1 MKFIGTLCV
10 IFTIGWAFITL
21 TKNDKPLS
29 VNEKLI
35 AQFANQR
42 LLKKDEWNT
51 GNGVVDGVQVYTA
64 RKEYP
69 AFASL
74 WRLGVKDAGVTV
86 LTSGTY
92 PEFEPVLAMGQ
103 CKNLAIAVFD
113 SDSKPVN
120 DAVSTI
126 FTTATETYKKEGKKV
141 QATGDI
147 GNLPFRVTVQNI
159 DSVLTFSCDIDLS
172 HYTSS
177 I

>member
-10 IFTIGWAFITL
+10 IFTFGWAFITL
-21 TKNDKPLS
+21 KKSDKPLS

-42 LLKKDEWNT
+42 MLKKDEWNT

-69 AFASL
+69 SFDSL
-74 WRLGVKDAGVTV
+74 WGLGVNDARVTV
-86 LTSGTY
+86 LTYGRNV
-92 PEFEPVLAMGQ
+92 EFEPVLAMGQ
-103 CKNLAIAVFD
+103 CENLAVAVFD
-113 SDSKPVN
+113 SDSKQIK
-120 DAVSTI
+120 DAVSAI
-126 FTTATETYKKEGKKV
+126 FTTATETYKKERKKV

-147 GNLPFRVTVQNI
+147 GNLPFRVTVQKVG
-159 DSVLTFSCDIDLS
+159 SVLTFSCNIDLS
-172 HYTSS
+172 HHTSS